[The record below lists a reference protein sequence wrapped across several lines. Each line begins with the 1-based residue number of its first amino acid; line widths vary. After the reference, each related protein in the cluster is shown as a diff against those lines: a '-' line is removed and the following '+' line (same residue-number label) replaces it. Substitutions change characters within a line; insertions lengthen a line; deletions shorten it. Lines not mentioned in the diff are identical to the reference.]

1 MRPDALAQE
10 VAARIASLLPEAF
23 TSDSSDTDLDA
34 IAANLGMPPKP
45 ELGEFAFP
53 CFMLA
58 KRLRQAPAQL
68 AKELAAK
75 LDAEHRGPLIAKATA
90 TGPYL
95 NIELHPHEAA
105 RILLSA
111 WARGERPEYPNRD
124 QKIMVEF
131 SQPNTHKAFHVGHL
145 RNVCLGDCLVQLLR
159 ATGNEVVAANYLG
172 DVGTHVAKCLWGLE
186 VLTDEPPPESGR
198 GEWLG
203 AIYARA
209 AIQLEDWETA
219 AKAGDADAAAK
230 YAAARA
236 RMSEILRGIETRDP
250 VYHREWLRTR
260 QWSLDEFEQIYTWA
274 GVHFDRVFYE
284 SEVDEAGLALVDEF
298 LTKGVFV
305 ESDGAIGIENPEIPH
320 MPFFMLR
327 KRDGTGLYAT
337 KDLALARMKFEEFGI
352 DRSIYVVD
360 ARQSDHFKQVFLTLK
375 KMGFAQAERCEHVG
389 YEMVE
394 LPDGAMSSR
403 KGNVISFRALREQL
417 AEALDQKFF
426 AALRSEWPADEIET
440 AIHQVSLG
448 AIKYGMLARD
458 NNQKIVFDMD
468 KWTDVQG
475 GDGGPTL
482 QYVCART
489 NSLLRKAEER
499 GVVLDVELLR
509 GEVGTAPGT
518 LVEPAERALLRAL
531 IGLPSAVAHA
541 AAGLRPTGV
550 CGQLYVIAKAYNRFQ
565 QECNVIHQTDRN
577 ILQSRLLLV
586 AATREALRWGLS
598 LLGIPAP
605 ERM

>member
-10 VAARIASLLPEAF
+10 VAARLAPLLADVPDFDVATIAGLLAP
-23 TSDSSDTDLDA
+23 
-34 IAANLGMPPKP
+34 PPKA
-45 ELGEFAFP
+45 GMGDFAFP
-53 CFMLA
+53 CF
-58 KRLRQAPAQL
+58 RLSKPMGGTPAPKIA
-68 AKELAAK
+68 ANLAAK
-75 LDAEHRGPLIAKATA
+75 LDDATRGPLIAKATA
-90 TGPYL
+90 AGPYL
-95 NIELHPHEAA
+95 NLELHPHEAA
-105 RILLSA
+105 RVLLSA
-111 WARGERPEYPNRD
+111 WARGERPEYPTTD
-124 QKIMVEF
+124 QKIMVEY

-145 RNVCLGDCLVQLLR
+145 RNVCLGDALVQLLR
-159 ATGNEVVAANYLG
+159 ATGHEVVAANYLG

-186 VLTDEPPPESGR
+186 ALNTDPLPAEGR

-203 AIYARA
+203 EIYARA
-209 AIQLEDWETA
+209 AIQLEDWENA
-219 AKAGDADAAAK
+219 GKQGDADAASK
-230 YAAARA
+230 YAAARE
-236 RMSEILRGIETRDP
+236 RMSEILRGIETREP
-250 VYHREWLRTR
+250 VHYEQWMRTR
-260 QWSLDEFEQIYTWA
+260 QWSLDEFEQIYAWA

-284 SEVDEAGLALVDEF
+284 SEVDEPGLKIVDEF
-298 LTKGVFV
+298 LAKGVFV
-305 ESDGAIGIENPEIPH
+305 ESEGAIGIHNPEIEH

-327 KRDGTGLYAT
+327 KRDGTSLYAT
-337 KDLALARMKFEEFGI
+337 KDLALARAKFEEFGI

-375 KMGFAQAERCEHVG
+375 KMGFAQAELCEHVG

-403 KGNVISFRALREQL
+403 KGNVIMFRTLREQL
-417 AEALDQKFF
+417 AAALDRKFF
-426 AALRSEWPADEIET
+426 AALREEWPAEEIET

-482 QYVCART
+482 QYVYART
-489 NSLLRKAEER
+489 SSLLRKAEER
-499 GVVLDVELLR
+499 GMTVDEGLLR
-509 GEVGTAPGT
+509 GEVGTSPGT
-518 LVEPAERALLRAL
+518 LTDPTEKALMQAL
-531 IGLPSAVAHA
+531 VGLPGAVAQA
-541 AAGLRPTGV
+541 AANLRPTPV
-550 CGQLYVIAKAYNRFQ
+550 CTQLYVIARAYNKFYE
-565 QECNVIHQTDRN
+565 ECNVIHQTDRN
-577 ILQSRLLLV
+577 VVQARLLLV